1 MQRRE
6 FITLLGGAGAA
17 WPLAARAQQSGKLP
31 TVGYLGPGIREP
43 DTQRVGALLQRL
55 RELGWIEGRNI
66 LIEQRWADNHFE
78 RFSEI
83 ANDLVRLKVDVIVTL
98 GSVVPA
104 IKQETAAIP
113 VIFAVDADPVGR
125 GLVASLAR
133 PGGNITGL
141 SVQSVELVGKRLE
154 LLREIVPEARR
165 LGVLFNAGF
174 SGSMQEAA
182 ATKSAAE
189 TLRLDTVLLVIRR
202 KEDIAGV
209 FNDLKDRVDA
219 LYVCG
224 DPLMFAN
231 RLQINVLAIGAR
243 LPTIHSTR
251 EYAEAY
257 GLASYGVSYLELYRR
272 SADYVDK
279 VLRGAKPAELPVEQ
293 PTKFEFVINLTTARA
308 LGHDLP
314 ASLLTRADEVIE

>member
-1 MQRRE
+1 VKRRE
-6 FITLLGGAGAA
+6 FITLLGGSAVA
-17 WPLAARAQQSGKLP
+17 WPLAARAQQTGKLP
-31 TVGYLGPGIREP
+31 TVGYLGPGTREP
-43 DTQRVGALLQRL
+43 DTQRVGAFLQRL

-66 LIEQRWADNHFE
+66 LIEQRWADNRFE

-83 ANDLVRLKVDVIVTL
+83 ANDLVRLKVDVILTT
-98 GSVVPA
+98 GSVALA

-113 VIFAVDADPVGR
+113 VVFAVDADPVGR

-154 LLREIVPEARR
+154 LLREIMPEARR
-165 LGVLFNAGF
+165 LGVLVNAGF

-182 ATKSAAE
+182 ATQATAE
-189 TLRLDTVLLVIRR
+189 TLRLEPVLLAIQR

-209 FNDLKDRVDA
+209 FKSLKDRVDA

-224 DPLMFAN
+224 DPLVGAN
-231 RLQINVLAIGAR
+231 RLQINVLAVGAR

-257 GLASYGVSYLELYRR
+257 GLASYGVSYPELFRR

-279 VLRGAKPAELPVEQ
+279 ILRGSKPAELPVEQ

-308 LGHDLP
+308 LGLTIQE
-314 ASLLTRADEVIE
+314 SLLLRADAVIE